1 MKRKFLITFAL
12 ICLMVALL
20 TACNNSTPD
29 FTEYGYS
36 VGGKITL
43 HNLPDGTKAEVTI
56 LVNTK
61 EVATADDNGVFYVK
75 NLEKGDIVS
84 FAMNNVTFYP
94 NEQIVREDIH
104 DLRIDGYYEE
114 Q

>member
-1 MKRKFLITFAL
+1 
-12 ICLMVALL
+12 MVALL